1 LHHLPGGNQFVGGR
15 WLGDFVKRCFYWNK
29 MELAAGDFLSKLRQ
43 SGKNLPL
50 QAVAIPLGF
59 LLLLGMLVLPVP
71 PLLLDLLFTF
81 NIALSLVILF
91 LAISTSRPFS
101 FSVFPTVLLF
111 ATLMRL
117 SLNVASTRVVLSAG
131 HEGTDAAGH
140 VIEAF
145 GSVLVAGDYIV
156 GLVVFAILVI
166 INFVVVTKGAGR
178 VSEVTARFTLD
189 AIPGKQLAVDADL
202 GAGLINQEQARARR
216 LEITAEADFYGS
228 MDGASKF
235 VRGDAVAG
243 ILILLINIVGGIL
256 VGSLQHGMTLAAAF
270 GRYATLA
277 VGDGLVAQVPAL
289 LLSIATAIIVTR
301 VSGEESLH
309 EQTYAQF
316 NNVEAWW
323 LTSSILA
330 LLGIIPGMPHLAFLV
345 LATVTAG
352 AAWMLSKRRQMTKAA
367 EKKTEEAAAAP
378 RELSWSDVQQADAIG
393 LEVGYALVALIDAQ
407 QGGSLVTRIRGIR
420 KKLTY
425 ELGFLI
431 PQVHIRDNLDLRP
444 EAYQIMVNGVVIGR
458 GEVKPTRELAI
469 HSGVV
474 HGELQ
479 GIRTKDPTFGLDA
492 VWIDPAQRDYARS
505 LGYTVVDASTTIA
518 THLNKILQE
527 NCNLLL
533 GHDETQ
539 QLIDKLASAAP
550 KLVDELIPKKLSIGA
565 LTQVLQNL
573 LSEGVSIRD
582 LRGVLLAL
590 APVAEKVQDIDELTG
605 VARVALGRMIVQQ
618 YAQHGEELGVMT
630 LAPELEQVLY
640 ATVRRGQGGNIPVE
654 PELAEGL
661 LRSVSKASQDEMN
674 LDRPAILVTS
684 PTLRPWLSRILRP
697 RIPGLSVL
705 SYAELPEDTNLR
717 VNTSI
722 TVQARPSAVAA

>member
-1 LHHLPGGNQFVGGR
+1 MSTASIGLMSNIRQ
-15 WLGDFVKRCFYWNK
+15 LGKT
-29 MELAAGDFLSKLRQ
+29 
-43 SGKNLPL
+43 LPL
-50 QAVAIPLGF
+50 QAIAIPFGF
-59 LLLLGMLVLPVP
+59 LLLLGMLLLPVP
-71 PLLLDLLFTF
+71 PLLLDLFFTF

-91 LAISTSRPFS
+91 LAIAAARPFS

-111 ATLMRL
+111 ATLLRL
-117 SLNVASTRVVLSAG
+117 ALNVASTRVVLSAG

-145 GSVLVAGDYIV
+145 GSVLVGGDYIV

-166 INFVVVTKGAGR
+166 INFIVVTKGAGR

-189 AIPGKQLAVDADL
+189 AMPGKQMAVDADL
-202 GAGLINQEQARARR
+202 AAGLINQEQARSRR
-216 LEITAEADFYGS
+216 REITTEADFYGS

-243 ILILLINIVGGIL
+243 ILILLINILGGVL
-256 VGSLQHGMTLAAAF
+256 VGTLQHDMDIGTAME
-270 GRYATLA
+270 RYTTLA

-301 VSGEESLH
+301 VSGEASLH
-309 EQTYAQF
+309 EQTSDQF

-323 LTSSILA
+323 LTACILA
-330 LLGIIPGMPHLAFLV
+330 LLGVIPGMPHVAFLS
-345 LATVTAG
+345 LGALTAA
-352 AAWMLSKRRQMTKAA
+352 AAWMLGRSRKMKREA
-367 EKKTEEAAAAP
+367 EVSSEAAPAAP
-378 RELSWSDVQQADAIG
+378 RELSWSDVQQADSIG

-479 GIRTKDPTFGLDA
+479 GLRTKDPTFGLDA
-492 VWIDPAQRDYARS
+492 VWIDPAQRDFARS

-539 QLIDKLASAAP
+539 QLIDKLAASAP
-550 KLVDELIPKKLSIGA
+550 KLVEELIPKKLSVSV

-573 LSEGVSIRD
+573 LAESVSIRD
-582 LRGVLLAL
+582 LRGVLLAI

-605 VARVALGRMIVQQ
+605 VARIALGRMIIQQ
-618 YAQHGEELGVMT
+618 YALHGDELAVMT
-630 LAPELEQVLY
+630 LNPELEQVLH

-661 LRSVSKASQDEMN
+661 LRSVGRAAQDEMN
-674 LDRPAILVTS
+674 SDRPAILVTS

-705 SYAELPEDTNLR
+705 SYSELPEDTNLR
-717 VNTSI
+717 VTTSI
-722 TVQARPSAVAA
+722 TVQARQSAAA

>member
-1 LHHLPGGNQFVGGR
+1 MSAAS
-15 WLGDFVKRCFYWNK
+15 LGLMSNI
-29 MELAAGDFLSKLRQ
+29 RQ
-43 SGKNLPL
+43 LGKNLPL
-50 QAVAIPLGF
+50 HAIAIPMGF
-59 LLLLGMLVLPVP
+59 LLLLGMLLLPVP
-71 PLLLDLLFTF
+71 PLLLDLFFTF

-91 LAISTSRPFS
+91 LAIAAARPFS

-111 ATLMRL
+111 ATLLRL
-117 SLNVASTRVVLSAG
+117 ALNVASTRVVLSEG

-145 GSVLVAGDYIV
+145 GSVLVGGDYIV

-166 INFVVVTKGAGR
+166 INFIVVTKGAGR

-189 AIPGKQLAVDADL
+189 AMPGKQMAVDADL
-202 GAGLINQEQARARR
+202 AAGLINQEQARTRR
-216 LEITAEADFYGS
+216 REISTEADFYGS

-243 ILILLINIVGGIL
+243 ILILFINIIGGVL
-256 VGSLQHGMTLAAAF
+256 VGALQHDMSIGMAME
-270 GRYATLA
+270 RYTTLA
-277 VGDGLVAQVPAL
+277 VGDGLVAQVPSL
-289 LLSIATAIIVTR
+289 LLSIATAVIVTR
-301 VSGEESLH
+301 VSGETSLH
-309 EQTYAQF
+309 EQTSDQF

-323 LTSSILA
+323 LTACILA
-330 LLGIIPGMPHLAFLV
+330 LLGVIPGMPHVAFLS
-345 LATVTAG
+345 LGALTGAT
-352 AAWMLSKRRQMTKAA
+352 AWMLGKSRKMKRDAQVSSETAP
-367 EKKTEEAAAAP
+367 AAP
-378 RELSWSDVQQADAIG
+378 RELSWSDVQQADSIG
-393 LEVGYALVALIDAQ
+393 LEVGYALVALIDTQ

-479 GIRTKDPTFGLDA
+479 GLRTKDPTFGLDA

-539 QLIDKLASAAP
+539 QLIDKLAASAP
-550 KLVDELIPKKLSIGA
+550 KLVEELIPKKLSVSV

-573 LSEGVSIRD
+573 LAESVSIRD
-582 LRGVLLAL
+582 LRGVLLAI

-605 VARVALGRMIVQQ
+605 VARIALGRMIIQQ
-618 YAQHGEELGVMT
+618 YALHGDELAVMT
-630 LAPELEQVLY
+630 LNPELEQVLH

-661 LRSVSKASQDEMN
+661 LRSVGSAAQDEMN
-674 LDRPAILVTS
+674 SDRPAILVTS

-705 SYAELPEDTNLR
+705 SYSELPEDTNLR
-717 VNTSI
+717 VTTSI
-722 TVQARPSAVAA
+722 TVQARQSAAA

>member
-1 LHHLPGGNQFVGGR
+1 MSDIPFDLLSNLRRFGKKLPF
-15 WLGDFVKRCFYWNK
+15 K
-29 MELAAGDFLSKLRQ
+29 
-43 SGKNLPL
+43 
-50 QAVAIPLGF
+50 AVAIPLGF
-59 LLLLGMLVLPVP
+59 LLLLGMLLLPVP
-71 PLLLDLLFTF
+71 PLLLDLFFTF
-81 NIALSLVILF
+81 NISLSLVILF
-91 LAISTSRPFS
+91 LAIGAARPFS

-111 ATLMRL
+111 ATLLRL
-117 SLNVASTRVVLSAG
+117 ALNVASTRVVLSVG

-145 GSVLVAGDYIV
+145 GSVLVGGDYIV
-156 GLVVFAILVI
+156 GVVVFAILVI
-166 INFVVVTKGAGR
+166 INFIVVTKGAGR

-189 AIPGKQLAVDADL
+189 ALPGKQMAVDADL
-202 GAGLINQEQARARR
+202 AAGLINQEQARARR
-216 LEITAEADFYGS
+216 REITTEADFYGS

-243 ILILLINIVGGIL
+243 ILILAINIIGGIL
-256 VGSLQHGMTLAAAF
+256 VGSLQHGMSMGDAVE
-270 GRYATLA
+270 RYTTLA

-289 LLSIATAIIVTR
+289 LLSVATAIIVTR

-309 EQTYAQF
+309 DQTASQF
-316 NNVEAWW
+316 NSIEAWW
-323 LTSSILA
+323 LTSCILA
-330 LLGIIPGMPHLAFLV
+330 LLGVIPGMPHVAFLS
-345 LATVTAG
+345 LAAVTAG
-352 AAWMLSKRRQMTKAA
+352 AAWLLSRRREQAKLA
-367 EKKTEEAAAAP
+367 EKKSVEAPAAP
-378 RELSWSDVQQADAIG
+378 KELSWSDVQQADAIG

-479 GIRTKDPTFGLDA
+479 GSRTKDPTFGLDA

-539 QLIDKLASAAP
+539 QLVDKLAAAAP
-550 KLVDELIPKKLSIGA
+550 KLVEELIPKRLPIGT

-590 APVAEKVQDIDELTG
+590 APVADKVQDIDELTG
-605 VARVALGRMIVQQ
+605 VARIALGRMIVQQ
-618 YAQHGEELGVMT
+618 FAQHGEELSVMT
-630 LAPELEQVLY
+630 LAPELEQVLH
-640 ATVRRGQGGNIPVE
+640 ATARRGQAGNVPVE

-661 LRSVSKASQDEMN
+661 LRSVSRASQDELN
-674 LDRPAILVTS
+674 SDRPALLVTS

-705 SYAELPEDTNLR
+705 SYSELPEDTNLR

-722 TVQARPSAVAA
+722 TVQARHTAAA

>member
-1 LHHLPGGNQFVGGR
+1 MAAAPQ
-15 WLGDFVKRCFYWNK
+15 
-29 MELAAGDFLSKLRQ
+29 ELMSILRQ
-43 SGKNLPL
+43 TGKKLPV

-71 PLLLDLLFTF
+71 PLLLDLFFTF
-81 NIALSLVILF
+81 NIALSLIILF
-91 LAISTSRPFS
+91 LAISASRPFS

-111 ATLMRL
+111 ATLLRL
-117 SLNVASTRVVLSAG
+117 ALNVASTRVVLSAG
-131 HEGTDAAGH
+131 HEGTDAAGD

-145 GSVLVAGDYIV
+145 GSVLVGGDYIV
-156 GLVVFAILVI
+156 GIVVFTILVI
-166 INFVVVTKGAGR
+166 INFIVVTKGAGR

-189 AIPGKQLAVDADL
+189 AMPGKQMAVDADL
-202 GAGLINQEQARARR
+202 AAGLINQDQARTRR
-216 LEITAEADFYGS
+216 REITSEADFYGS

-243 ILILLINIVGGIL
+243 ILILLINIFGGTL
-256 VGSLQHGMTLAAAF
+256 VGSLQHGMGLAEAF
-270 GRYATLA
+270 ERYTTFA
-277 VGDGLVAQVPAL
+277 VGDGLVAQIPAL

-309 EQTYAQF
+309 DQTFSQF
-316 NNVEAWW
+316 SNVEAWW
-323 LTSSILA
+323 LTAAILA
-330 LLGIIPGMPHLAFLV
+330 LLGVIPDMPHLAFLA
-345 LATVTAG
+345 LATITAG
-352 AAWMLSKRRQMTKAA
+352 AAWILGRRRERVAA
-367 EKKTEEAAAAP
+367 EATKGAEAPVGP

-407 QGGSLVTRIRGIR
+407 QGGALVTRIRGIR

-458 GEVKPTRELAI
+458 GEVKPARELAI

-474 HGELQ
+474 HGDLQ

-539 QLIDKLASAAP
+539 QLVDKLAAAAP
-550 KLVDELIPKKLSIGA
+550 KLVEELIPKKLPIGT

-573 LSEGVSIRD
+573 LAEGVSIRD
-582 LRGVLLAL
+582 LRGVLMAL
-590 APVAEKVQDIDELTG
+590 APVAEKVQDIEELTG

-618 YAQHGEELGVMT
+618 YVLHGEELSVMT
-630 LAPELEQVLY
+630 LAPELEQVLH
-640 ATVRRGQGGNIPVE
+640 ATVRRSQGGNVPIE

-661 LRSVSKASQDEMN
+661 LQSVGKASRDETN
-674 LDRPAILVTS
+674 ADRPAILVTS
-684 PTLRPWLSRILRP
+684 PTLRPWLSRVLRP

-705 SYAELPEDTNLR
+705 SYAELPEDTSLR
-717 VNTSI
+717 VNSSI
-722 TVQARPSAVAA
+722 TVQPRTSAAA

>member
-1 LHHLPGGNQFVGGR
+1 MSTAS
-15 WLGDFVKRCFYWNK
+15 LGLMSNI
-29 MELAAGDFLSKLRQ
+29 RQ
-43 SGKNLPL
+43 LGKTLPL
-50 QAVAIPLGF
+50 QAVAIPFGF
-59 LLLLGMLVLPVP
+59 LLLLGMLLLPVP
-71 PLLLDLLFTF
+71 PLLLDLFFTF

-91 LAISTSRPFS
+91 LAIAAARPFS

-111 ATLMRL
+111 ATLLRL
-117 SLNVASTRVVLSAG
+117 ALNVASTRVVLSDG

-145 GSVLVAGDYIV
+145 GSVLVGGDYIV

-166 INFVVVTKGAGR
+166 INFIVVTKGAGR

-189 AIPGKQLAVDADL
+189 AMPGKQMAVDADL
-202 GAGLINQEQARARR
+202 AAGLINQEQARSRR
-216 LEITAEADFYGS
+216 REITTEADFYGS

-243 ILILLINIVGGIL
+243 ILILFINIFGGVL
-256 VGSLQHGMTLAAAF
+256 VGTLQHDMDIGTAME
-270 GRYATLA
+270 RYTTLA

-301 VSGEESLH
+301 VSGEASLH
-309 EQTYAQF
+309 EQTSDQF

-323 LTSSILA
+323 LTAAILA
-330 LLGIIPGMPHLAFLV
+330 LLGVIPGMPHVAFLS
-345 LATVTAG
+345 LGALTAA
-352 AAWMLSKRRQMTKAA
+352 AAWMLGKSRKMKRDAQVSSETAP
-367 EKKTEEAAAAP
+367 AAP
-378 RELSWSDVQQADAIG
+378 RELSWSDVQQADSIG

-479 GIRTKDPTFGLDA
+479 GLRTKDPTFGLDA

-539 QLIDKLASAAP
+539 QLIDKLAGSAP
-550 KLVDELIPKKLSIGA
+550 KLVEELIPKKLSVSV

-573 LSEGVSIRD
+573 LAESVSIRD
-582 LRGVLLAL
+582 LRGVLLAI

-605 VARVALGRMIVQQ
+605 VARIALGRMIIQQ
-618 YAQHGEELGVMT
+618 YALHGDELAVMT
-630 LAPELEQVLY
+630 LNPELEQVLH

-661 LRSVSKASQDEMN
+661 LRSVGRAAQDEMN
-674 LDRPAILVTS
+674 SDRPAILVTS

-705 SYAELPEDTNLR
+705 SYSELPEDTNLR
-717 VNTSI
+717 VTTSI
-722 TVQARPSAVAA
+722 TVQARQSAAA

>member
-1 LHHLPGGNQFVGGR
+1 MTSIPFDVMSN
-15 WLGDFVKRCFYWNK
+15 
-29 MELAAGDFLSKLRQ
+29 LRQ
-43 SGKNLPL
+43 LGKKLPL
-50 QAVAIPLGF
+50 EAVAIPMGF
-59 LLLLGMLVLPVP
+59 LLLLGMLLLPVP
-71 PLLLDLLFTF
+71 PLMLDLFFTF
-81 NIALSLVILF
+81 NIAMSLVILF
-91 LAISTSRPFS
+91 LAIAAARPFS

-111 ATLMRL
+111 ATLLRL
-117 SLNVASTRVVLSAG
+117 ALNVASTRVVLSAG

-145 GSVLVAGDYIV
+145 GSVLVSGNYVV
-156 GLVVFAILVI
+156 GIVVFAILVI

-189 AIPGKQLAVDADL
+189 ALPGKQMAVDADL
-202 GAGLINQEQARARR
+202 AAGLINQEQARTRR
-216 LEITAEADFYGS
+216 REITSEADFYGS

-235 VRGDAVAG
+235 VRGDAIAG
-243 ILILLINIVGGIL
+243 ILILIINIIGGIL
-256 VGSLQHGMTLAAAF
+256 VGTMQHDMSMSMAVE
-270 GRYATLA
+270 RYTTLA

-309 EQTYAQF
+309 DQTSNQF
-316 NNVEAWW
+316 NNIEAWW
-323 LTSSILA
+323 LTACILA
-330 LLGIIPGMPHLAFLV
+330 LLGVIPGMPHVAFLS
-345 LATVTAG
+345 LAAVTAG
-352 AAWMLSKRRQMTKAA
+352 AAWVLSRKREETRLAA
-367 EKKTEEAAAAP
+367 KKSDEAPATP
-378 RELSWSDVQQADAIG
+378 KELSWSDVQQADAIG
-393 LEVGYALVALIDAQ
+393 LEVGYALVALIDTQ

-479 GIRTKDPTFGLDA
+479 GVRTKDPTFGLEA

-518 THLNKILQE
+518 THLNKILQD

-539 QLIDKLASAAP
+539 QLVDKLAAAAP
-550 KLVDELIPKKLSIGA
+550 KLVEELIPKKLSIGV

-573 LSEGVSIRD
+573 LAEGVSIRD

-605 VARVALGRMIVQQ
+605 VARIALGRMIVQQ
-618 YAQHGEELGVMT
+618 YVQYGDELSVMT
-630 LAPELEQVLY
+630 LAPELEQVLH
-640 ATVRRGQGGNIPVE
+640 ATARRGQGGNIPVE

-661 LRSVSKASQDEMN
+661 LRSVSKASQDELN
-674 LDRPAILVTS
+674 SDRPALLVTS

-705 SYAELPEDTNLR
+705 SYSELPEDTNLR

-722 TVQARPSAVAA
+722 TVQARQTAAA

>member
-1 LHHLPGGNQFVGGR
+1 MSTAS
-15 WLGDFVKRCFYWNK
+15 LGLMSNI
-29 MELAAGDFLSKLRQ
+29 RQ
-43 SGKNLPL
+43 LGKTLPL
-50 QAVAIPLGF
+50 QAVAIPFGF
-59 LLLLGMLVLPVP
+59 LLLLGMLLLPVP
-71 PLLLDLLFTF
+71 PLLLDLFFTL

-91 LAISTSRPFS
+91 LAIAAARPFS

-111 ATLMRL
+111 ATLLRL
-117 SLNVASTRVVLSAG
+117 ALNVASTRVVLSDG

-145 GSVLVAGDYIV
+145 GSVLVGGDYIV

-166 INFVVVTKGAGR
+166 INFIVVTKGAGR

-189 AIPGKQLAVDADL
+189 AMPGKQMAVDADL
-202 GAGLINQEQARARR
+202 AAGLINQEQARSRR
-216 LEITAEADFYGS
+216 REITTEADFYGS

-243 ILILLINIVGGIL
+243 ILILFINIFGGVL
-256 VGSLQHGMTLAAAF
+256 VGTLQHDMDIGTAME
-270 GRYATLA
+270 RYTTLA

-289 LLSIATAIIVTR
+289 LLSIATAVIVTR
-301 VSGEESLH
+301 VSGETSLH
-309 EQTYAQF
+309 EQTSDQF

-323 LTSSILA
+323 LTACILA
-330 LLGIIPGMPHLAFLV
+330 LLGVIPGMPHVAFLS
-345 LATVTAG
+345 LGALTAA
-352 AAWMLSKRRQMTKAA
+352 AAWMLGKSRKMKRDAQISSETAP
-367 EKKTEEAAAAP
+367 AAP
-378 RELSWSDVQQADAIG
+378 RELSWSDVQQADSIG

-479 GIRTKDPTFGLDA
+479 GLRTKDPTFGLDA

-539 QLIDKLASAAP
+539 QLIDKLAASAP
-550 KLVDELIPKKLSIGA
+550 KLVEELIPKKLSVSV

-573 LSEGVSIRD
+573 LAESVSIRD
-582 LRGVLLAL
+582 LRGVLLAI

-605 VARVALGRMIVQQ
+605 VARIALGRMIIQQ
-618 YAQHGEELGVMT
+618 YALHGDELAVMT
-630 LAPELEQVLY
+630 LNPELEQVLH

-661 LRSVSKASQDEMN
+661 LRSVGRAAQDEMN
-674 LDRPAILVTS
+674 SDRPAILVTS

-705 SYAELPEDTNLR
+705 SYSELPEDTNLR
-717 VNTSI
+717 VTTSI
-722 TVQARPSAVAA
+722 TVQARQSAAA

>member
-1 LHHLPGGNQFVGGR
+1 MSNIRQ
-15 WLGDFVKRCFYWNK
+15 LGKT
-29 MELAAGDFLSKLRQ
+29 
-43 SGKNLPL
+43 LPL
-50 QAVAIPLGF
+50 QAVAIPFGF
-59 LLLLGMLVLPVP
+59 LLLLGMLLLPVP
-71 PLLLDLLFTF
+71 PLLLDLFFTF

-91 LAISTSRPFS
+91 LAIAAARPFS

-111 ATLMRL
+111 ATLLRL
-117 SLNVASTRVVLSAG
+117 ALNVASTRVVLSDG

-145 GSVLVAGDYIV
+145 GSVLVGGDYIV

-166 INFVVVTKGAGR
+166 INFIVVTKGAGR

-189 AIPGKQLAVDADL
+189 AMPGKQMAVDADL
-202 GAGLINQEQARARR
+202 AAGLINQEQARSRR
-216 LEITAEADFYGS
+216 REITTEADFYGS

-243 ILILLINIVGGIL
+243 ILILFINIFGGVL
-256 VGSLQHGMTLAAAF
+256 VGTLQHDMDIGTAME
-270 GRYATLA
+270 RYTTLA

-289 LLSIATAIIVTR
+289 LLSIATAVIVTR
-301 VSGEESLH
+301 VSGEASLH
-309 EQTYAQF
+309 EQTSDQF

-323 LTSSILA
+323 LTACILA
-330 LLGIIPGMPHLAFLV
+330 LLGVIPGMPHVAFLS
-345 LATVTAG
+345 LGALTAA
-352 AAWMLSKRRQMTKAA
+352 AAWMLGKSRKMKRDAQVSSETAP
-367 EKKTEEAAAAP
+367 AAP
-378 RELSWSDVQQADAIG
+378 RELSWSDVQQADSIG

-479 GIRTKDPTFGLDA
+479 GLRTKDPTFGLDA

-539 QLIDKLASAAP
+539 QLIDKLAASAP
-550 KLVDELIPKKLSIGA
+550 KLVEELIPKKLSVSV

-573 LSEGVSIRD
+573 LAESVSIRD
-582 LRGVLLAL
+582 LRGVLLAI

-605 VARVALGRMIVQQ
+605 VARIALGRMIIQQ
-618 YAQHGEELGVMT
+618 YALHGDELAVMT
-630 LAPELEQVLY
+630 LNPELEQVLH

-661 LRSVSKASQDEMN
+661 LRSVGRAAQDEMN
-674 LDRPAILVTS
+674 SDRPAILVTS

-705 SYAELPEDTNLR
+705 SYSELPEDTNLR
-717 VNTSI
+717 VTTSI
-722 TVQARPSAVAA
+722 TVQARQSAAA

>member
-1 LHHLPGGNQFVGGR
+1 MSTAS
-15 WLGDFVKRCFYWNK
+15 LGLMSNI
-29 MELAAGDFLSKLRQ
+29 RQ
-43 SGKNLPL
+43 LGKTLPL
-50 QAVAIPLGF
+50 QAVAIPFGF
-59 LLLLGMLVLPVP
+59 LLLLGMLLLPVP
-71 PLLLDLLFTF
+71 PLLLDLFFTF

-91 LAISTSRPFS
+91 LAIAAARPFS

-111 ATLMRL
+111 ATLLRL
-117 SLNVASTRVVLSAG
+117 ALNVASTRVVLSDG

-145 GSVLVAGDYIV
+145 GSVLVGGDYIV

-166 INFVVVTKGAGR
+166 INFIVVTKGAGR

-189 AIPGKQLAVDADL
+189 AMPGKQMAVDADL
-202 GAGLINQEQARARR
+202 AAGLINQEQARSRR
-216 LEITAEADFYGS
+216 REITTEADFYGS

-243 ILILLINIVGGIL
+243 ILILFINIFGGVL
-256 VGSLQHGMTLAAAF
+256 VGTLQHDMDIGTAME
-270 GRYATLA
+270 RYTTLA

-289 LLSIATAIIVTR
+289 LLSIATAVIVTR
-301 VSGEESLH
+301 VSGETSLH
-309 EQTYAQF
+309 EQTSDQF

-323 LTSSILA
+323 LTACILA
-330 LLGIIPGMPHLAFLV
+330 LLGVIPGMPHVAFLS
-345 LATVTAG
+345 LGALTAA
-352 AAWMLSKRRQMTKAA
+352 AAWMLGKSRKMKRDAQVSSETAP
-367 EKKTEEAAAAP
+367 AAP
-378 RELSWSDVQQADAIG
+378 RELSWSDVQQADSIG

-479 GIRTKDPTFGLDA
+479 GLRTKDPTFGLDA

-539 QLIDKLASAAP
+539 QLIDKLAASAP
-550 KLVDELIPKKLSIGA
+550 KLVEELIPKKLSVSV

-573 LSEGVSIRD
+573 LAESVSIRD
-582 LRGVLLAL
+582 LRGVLLAI

-605 VARVALGRMIVQQ
+605 VARIALGRMIIQQ
-618 YAQHGEELGVMT
+618 YALHGDELSVMT
-630 LAPELEQVLY
+630 LNPELEQVLH

-661 LRSVSKASQDEMN
+661 LRSVGRAAQDEMN
-674 LDRPAILVTS
+674 SDRPAILVTS

-705 SYAELPEDTNLR
+705 SYSELPEDTNLR
-717 VNTSI
+717 VTTSI
-722 TVQARPSAVAA
+722 TVQARQSAAA

>member
-1 LHHLPGGNQFVGGR
+1 MSTAS
-15 WLGDFVKRCFYWNK
+15 LGLMSNI
-29 MELAAGDFLSKLRQ
+29 RQ
-43 SGKNLPL
+43 LGKTLPL
-50 QAVAIPLGF
+50 QAVAIPFGF
-59 LLLLGMLVLPVP
+59 LLLLGMLLLPVP
-71 PLLLDLLFTF
+71 PLLLDLFFTF

-91 LAISTSRPFS
+91 LAIAAARPFS

-111 ATLMRL
+111 ATLLRL
-117 SLNVASTRVVLSAG
+117 ALNVASTRVVLSAG

-145 GSVLVAGDYIV
+145 GSVLVGGDYIV

-166 INFVVVTKGAGR
+166 INFIVVTKGAGR

-189 AIPGKQLAVDADL
+189 AMPGKQMAVDADL
-202 GAGLINQEQARARR
+202 AAGLINQEQARARR
-216 LEITAEADFYGS
+216 REITTEADFYGS

-243 ILILLINIVGGIL
+243 ILILFINIFGGVL
-256 VGSLQHGMTLAAAF
+256 VGALQHDMDIGTAME
-270 GRYATLA
+270 RYTTLA

-301 VSGEESLH
+301 VSGEASLH
-309 EQTYAQF
+309 EQTSDQF

-323 LTSSILA
+323 LTACILA
-330 LLGIIPGMPHLAFLV
+330 LLGVIPGMPHVAFLS
-345 LATVTAG
+345 LGALTAA
-352 AAWMLSKRRQMTKAA
+352 AAWMLGKSRKMKRDAQVSSETAP
-367 EKKTEEAAAAP
+367 AAP
-378 RELSWSDVQQADAIG
+378 RELSWSDVQQADSIG

-479 GIRTKDPTFGLDA
+479 GLRTKDPTFGLDA

-539 QLIDKLASAAP
+539 QLIDKLAASAP
-550 KLVDELIPKKLSIGA
+550 KLVEELIPKKLSVSV

-573 LSEGVSIRD
+573 LAESVSIRD
-582 LRGVLLAL
+582 LRGVLLAI

-605 VARVALGRMIVQQ
+605 VARIALGRMIIQQ
-618 YAQHGEELGVMT
+618 YALHGDELAVMT
-630 LAPELEQVLY
+630 LNPELEQVLH

-661 LRSVSKASQDEMN
+661 LRSVGRAAQDEMN
-674 LDRPAILVTS
+674 SDRPAILVTS

-705 SYAELPEDTNLR
+705 SYSELPEDTNLR
-717 VNTSI
+717 VTTSI
-722 TVQARPSAVAA
+722 TVQARQSAAA

>member
-1 LHHLPGGNQFVGGR
+1 MSTAS
-15 WLGDFVKRCFYWNK
+15 LGLMSNI
-29 MELAAGDFLSKLRQ
+29 RQ
-43 SGKNLPL
+43 LGKTLPL
-50 QAVAIPLGF
+50 QAVAIPFGF
-59 LLLLGMLVLPVP
+59 LLLLGMLLLPVP
-71 PLLLDLLFTF
+71 PLLLDLFFTF

-91 LAISTSRPFS
+91 LAIAAARPFS

-111 ATLMRL
+111 ATLLRL
-117 SLNVASTRVVLSAG
+117 ALNVASTRVVLSDG

-145 GSVLVAGDYIV
+145 GSVLVGGDYIV

-166 INFVVVTKGAGR
+166 INFIVVTKGAGR

-189 AIPGKQLAVDADL
+189 AMPGKQMAVDADL
-202 GAGLINQEQARARR
+202 AAGLINQEQARSRR
-216 LEITAEADFYGS
+216 REITTEADFYGS

-243 ILILLINIVGGIL
+243 ILILFINIFGGVL
-256 VGSLQHGMTLAAAF
+256 VGTLQHDMDIGTAME
-270 GRYATLA
+270 RYTTLA

-289 LLSIATAIIVTR
+289 LLSIATAVIVTR
-301 VSGEESLH
+301 VSGETSLH
-309 EQTYAQF
+309 DQTSDQF

-323 LTSSILA
+323 LTAAILA
-330 LLGIIPGMPHLAFLV
+330 LLGVIPGMPHVAFLS
-345 LATVTAG
+345 LGALTAA
-352 AAWMLSKRRQMTKAA
+352 AAWMLGKSRKMKRDAQVSSETAP
-367 EKKTEEAAAAP
+367 AAP
-378 RELSWSDVQQADAIG
+378 RELSWSDVQQADSIG

-479 GIRTKDPTFGLDA
+479 GLRTKDPTFGLDA

-539 QLIDKLASAAP
+539 QLIDKLAASAP
-550 KLVDELIPKKLSIGA
+550 KLVEELIPKKLSVSV

-573 LSEGVSIRD
+573 LAESVSIRD
-582 LRGVLLAL
+582 LRGVLLAI

-605 VARVALGRMIVQQ
+605 VARIALGRMIIQQ
-618 YAQHGEELGVMT
+618 YALHGDELAVMT
-630 LAPELEQVLY
+630 LNPELEQVLH

-661 LRSVSKASQDEMN
+661 LRSVGRAAQDEMN
-674 LDRPAILVTS
+674 SDRPAILVTS

-705 SYAELPEDTNLR
+705 SYSELPEDTNLR
-717 VNTSI
+717 VTTSI
-722 TVQARPSAVAA
+722 TVQARQSAAA

>member
-1 LHHLPGGNQFVGGR
+1 MSAAS
-15 WLGDFVKRCFYWNK
+15 LGLMSNI
-29 MELAAGDFLSKLRQ
+29 RQ
-43 SGKNLPL
+43 LGKNLPL
-50 QAVAIPLGF
+50 HAIAIPMGF
-59 LLLLGMLVLPVP
+59 LLLLGMLLLPVP
-71 PLLLDLLFTF
+71 PLLLDLFFTF

-91 LAISTSRPFS
+91 LAIAAARPFS

-111 ATLMRL
+111 ATLLRL
-117 SLNVASTRVVLSAG
+117 ALNVASTRVVLSEG

-145 GSVLVAGDYIV
+145 GSVLVGGDYIV

-166 INFVVVTKGAGR
+166 INFIVVTKGAGR

-189 AIPGKQLAVDADL
+189 AMPGKQMAVDADL
-202 GAGLINQEQARARR
+202 AAGLINQEQARTRR
-216 LEITAEADFYGS
+216 REISTEADFYGS

-243 ILILLINIVGGIL
+243 ILILFINIFGGVL
-256 VGSLQHGMTLAAAF
+256 VGALQHDMSIGMAME
-270 GRYATLA
+270 RYTTLA
-277 VGDGLVAQVPAL
+277 VGDGLVAQVPSL
-289 LLSIATAIIVTR
+289 LLSIATAVIVTR
-301 VSGEESLH
+301 VSGETSLH
-309 EQTYAQF
+309 EQTSDQF

-323 LTSSILA
+323 LTACILA
-330 LLGIIPGMPHLAFLV
+330 LLGVIPGMPHVAFLSLGV
-345 LATVTAG
+345 LTG
-352 AAWMLSKRRQMTKAA
+352 AVAWMLGKSRNMRRDAQVSSETAP
-367 EKKTEEAAAAP
+367 AAP
-378 RELSWSDVQQADAIG
+378 RELSWSDVQQADSIG
-393 LEVGYALVALIDAQ
+393 LEVGYALVALIDTQ

-479 GIRTKDPTFGLDA
+479 GLRTKDPTFGLAA

-539 QLIDKLASAAP
+539 QLIDKLAASAP
-550 KLVDELIPKKLSIGA
+550 KLVEELIPKKLSVSV
-565 LTQVLQNL
+565 LTQVLQHL
-573 LSEGVSIRD
+573 LAESVSIRD
-582 LRGVLLAL
+582 LRGVLLAI

-605 VARVALGRMIVQQ
+605 VARIALGRMIIQQ
-618 YAQHGEELGVMT
+618 YALHGDELAVMT
-630 LAPELEQVLY
+630 LNPELEQVLH

-661 LRSVSKASQDEMN
+661 LRSVGSAAQDEMN
-674 LDRPAILVTS
+674 SDRPAILVTS

-705 SYAELPEDTNLR
+705 SYSELPEDTNLR
-717 VNTSI
+717 VTTSI
-722 TVQARPSAVAA
+722 TVQARQSAAA

>member
-1 LHHLPGGNQFVGGR
+1 MADIPFDLMSN
-15 WLGDFVKRCFYWNK
+15 
-29 MELAAGDFLSKLRQ
+29 LRQ
-43 SGKNLPL
+43 IGKRLPL
-50 QAVAIPLGF
+50 EAVAIPLGF
-59 LLLLGMLVLPVP
+59 LLLLGMLLLPVP
-71 PLLLDLLFTF
+71 PFLLDLFFTF

-91 LAISTSRPFS
+91 LAIAAARPFS

-111 ATLMRL
+111 ATLLRL
-117 SLNVASTRVVLSAG
+117 ALNVASTRVVLSQG

-156 GLVVFAILVI
+156 GIVVFAILVI

-189 AIPGKQLAVDADL
+189 ALPGKQMAVDADL
-202 GAGLINQEQARARR
+202 AAGLITQDQARARR
-216 LEITAEADFYGS
+216 REISSEADFYGS

-235 VRGDAVAG
+235 VRGDAIAG

-256 VGSLQHGMTLAAAF
+256 VGSLKHGLTMGDAVE
-270 GRYATLA
+270 RYTTLA
-277 VGDGLVAQVPAL
+277 VGDGLVAQVPSL
-289 LLSIATAIIVTR
+289 LLSVATAIIVTR

-309 EQTYAQF
+309 QQTSSQF
-316 NNVEAWW
+316 NNIEAWW
-323 LTSSILA
+323 LTACILA
-330 LLGIIPGMPHLAFLV
+330 LLGVIPGMPHLAFLS
-345 LATVTAG
+345 LAAVTAG
-352 AAWMLSKRRQMTKAA
+352 AAWMLSRRRAQAQMA
-367 EKKTEEAAAAP
+367 ERTSEAAPAAP
-378 RELSWSDVQQADAIG
+378 KELSWSDVQQADAIG
-393 LEVGYALVALIDAQ
+393 LEVGYALVSLIDSQ
-407 QGGSLVTRIRGIR
+407 QGGALVTRIRGIR

-479 GIRTKDPTFGLDA
+479 GLRTKDPTFGLDA

-539 QLIDKLASAAP
+539 QLVDKLAAGAP
-550 KLVDELIPKKLSIGA
+550 KLVEELIPKKLPIGT

-573 LSEGVSIRD
+573 LAEGVSIRD

-590 APVAEKVQDIDELTG
+590 APIAEKVQDIDELTG

-618 YAQHGEELGVMT
+618 FAQHGEELSVMT
-630 LAPELEQVLY
+630 LAPELEQVLH
-640 ATVRRGQGGNIPVE
+640 ATARRGQGGNIPVE

-661 LRSVSKASQDEMN
+661 LRSVSKASQDELN
-674 LDRPAILVTS
+674 SDRPALLVTS

-705 SYAELPEDTNLR
+705 SYSELPEDTNLR

-722 TVQARPSAVAA
+722 TVQARQTAAA